1 MSVNLKKYQELFD
14 SSGRDWNR
22 IRETYSAHEFSLL
35 LRNEKLRSERSGVVF
50 SYVKIRFNR
59 PLFIFDKAG
68 NERYNLFRD
77 YLTSQIHASDICS
90 DIKYVWDSEELGVLL
105 LNTHPYQAKQFVETL
120 IDNSEAALDATHYT
134 QFIRWIQNIELTAFP
149 ISKVIDHC
157 RMFASPII
165 VNDFKWNQK
174 GSFISTKV
182 VDSAKLVLDWKYESF
197 KENPSILNNA
207 IVKDSSQTVH
217 TWQYKYVKRIF
228 DFFGASIFIASLA
241 LPMIIISLIVKLTSK
256 GPVFFKQIRLGQFG
270 KPFEFLKFR
279 SMRAGA
285 DTKSHQEY
293 VTKLIQGKL
302 DEINN
307 GSDENPVFK
316 MVDDPRITPFGKIMR
331 KTSLDEIPQF
341 FNVLKGD
348 MSLVGPR
355 PPIPYEVQEYKDW
368 HLRRISDVKPGITGL
383 WQVYGRNSTTFD
395 EMVRYDIEYLDK
407 WSLLRDFKIL
417 LLTVRSVL
425 DTTGN

>member
-1 MSVNLKKYQELFD
+1 MSVNLEKYQELFD
-14 SSGRDWNR
+14 SSHQNWDR

-50 SYVKIRFNR
+50 SYIKVRFNR

-68 NERYNLFRD
+68 AEKYHLFRD
-77 YLTSQIHASDICS
+77 YLTSQIHSSDICS
-90 DIKYVWDSEELGVLL
+90 DIKYFWDNEELGILL
-105 LNTHPYQAKQFVETL
+105 LDTHPHQAKQFVETL
-120 IDNSEAALDATHYT
+120 INNSDSILHEEYYH
-134 QFIRWIQNIELTAFP
+134 QFIRWIHKIELTAFP

-157 RMFASPII
+157 RMLANPVV

-174 GSFISTKV
+174 GAFISQI
-182 VDSAKLVLDWKYESF
+182 VDSTRLVLDWKYESF
-197 KENPSILNNA
+197 KENPSTLNNA
-207 IVKDSSQTVH
+207 IVRDSSQTVH
-217 TWQYKYVKRIF
+217 TWRYKYLKRIF
-228 DFFGASIFIASLA
+228 DFFGALIFIASLA
-241 LPMIIISLIVKLTSK
+241 IPMMIISLIVKFTSK
-256 GPVFFKQIRLGQFG
+256 GPVFFKQVRLGQFG
-270 KPFEFLKFR
+270 QPFQFLKFR

-285 DTKSHQEY
+285 DTQSHQEY
-293 VTKLIQGKL
+293 VTKLIHGKL

-307 GSDENPVFK
+307 GSEENPVFK

-341 FNVLKGD
+341 FNVLKGE

-383 WQVYGRNSTTFD
+383 WQVFGRNSTTFD
-395 EMVRYDIEYLDK
+395 DMVRYDIEYVDK
-407 WSLLRDFKIL
+407 WSLLRDLKIL